1 MHFFQPRLPNLNFRG
16 ELLQVPQVPHVEGH
30 DAEAPRSSQRSLAEL
45 AIHVQSLVTNFILPL
60 LRGIL
65 IRILNGESLHVAEV
79 VGDPV
84 VVVVVGFSV
93 GDAFGLLVG
102 LLLGEALGLSLGEAV
117 GLLVGLLLGEV
128 LGLSLGEAVGLLVG
142 LLVGLFVDV

>member
-30 DAEAPRSSQRSLAEL
+30 DAEAPRSSQRSLTEL
-45 AIHVQSLVTNFILPL
+45 AIHVQSLVTNFILPF
-60 LRGIL
+60 LRGTP

-79 VGDPV
+79 VGDP